1 MATLSLAG
9 FSTFTY
15 SFAGGGLVFNT
26 PFALGV
32 LSPEHVQAYVVGEL
46 DGLGDQ
52 IYRECTYN
60 PTSGTTTV
68 VGPLPNPCDVVL
80 QRTVPKDVLFLSFA
94 SGADVTRT
102 NIDVAVKYTL
112 MALHETLDGRWD
124 NAAFDALN
132 DAVTTA
138 ISARDAAFSA
148 LYAAQ
153 VNAAQS
159 QAAADVV
166 VASADVVAAQTVI
179 VEAAAGALTAVAQNR
194 ILGRKTAGPGP
205 VEQLTA
211 SDARTVMG
219 LGTAATTAAADYAT
233 AAQGGKADTAVQ
245 PAAVPSQA
253 DVAWINGASAIK
265 GVVGPNQI
273 QLAIAAQVAT
283 LRPDWTVLGPTAT
296 TSGTFVDFTI
306 PAGVTE
312 MEIIFNTVSCNGTND
327 PLVRLGV
334 AGAILATAGDYAS
347 TCGTQNGGG
356 GVGVVSN
363 TTGFII
369 FQNNAT
375 SHTSGRMKLSLIG
388 NVWIEEGV
396 YSRGGSSTESA
407 AGSGYS
413 KALAGP
419 IDRVRVTST
428 ISNTFDLGS
437 VIVRYK

>member
-1 MATLSLAG
+1 MGWPYFTASITAWVEAAALRTALVAG
-9 FSTFTY
+9 VDFTTDLP
-15 SFAGGGLVFNT
+15 S
-26 PFALGV
+26 
-32 LSPEHVQAYVVGEL
+32 S
-46 DGLGDQ
+46 
-52 IYRECTYN
+52 
-60 PTSGTTTV
+60 PTSGNLYLTGPIATLHAGSRLVIERVTPDEQGWVGIQGERERGLEVQLDRSTMAAQELRASVAGALRVTGLAIPAIVPVEGATV
-68 VGPLPNPCDVVL
+68 LWQGGKFVAGP
-80 QRTVPKDVLFLSFA
+80 TA
-94 SGADVTRT
+94 S
-102 NIDVAVKYTL
+102 
-112 MALHETLDGRWD
+112 
-124 NAAFDALN
+124 
-132 DAVTTA
+132 A
-138 ISARDAAFSA
+138 IAG
-148 LYAAQ
+148 AQ
-153 VNAAQS
+153 VNAEQS
-159 QAAADVV
+159 QAAADIV
-166 VASADVVAAQTVI
+166 VASAAIVAAQTVI
-179 VEAAAGALTAVAQNR
+179 VEAAASALTAVAQNR

-265 GVVGPNQI
+265 GVVGPDQI
-273 QLAIAAQVAT
+273 KLAIAAQVAT

-312 MEIIFNTVSCNGTND
+312 MEIIFKTVSCNGTDD

-347 TCGTQNGGG
+347 TCGTHNGSG

-388 NVWIEEGV
+388 DVWIEEGV
-396 YSRGGSSTESA
+396 YSRGGSTTESM